1 MDLLERKYKF
11 QTFFQQVA
19 FLLEKHDEKFIDR
32 MHFKSSFEFLSKL
45 NQFFIH
51 VENNYFESKEL
62 RVAGVVVPFP
72 YIMEKFKAWQRMPIL
87 KRIPEVAKE
96 VLQYVRNGA
105 SRKLT
110 GHEKAKVWE
119 AIPRMFKVNNVFD
132 FYKDFYKWI
141 GKEDMIRMGQGSELE
156 YADVFPLIYCKI
168 RLEGIQAY
176 DHVKHLLVDEMQ
188 DYTPIQYSV
197 LSRIFN
203 CKKTILGDVRQ
214 TVNPYSASSSESI
227 EQIFPQADIVVLNR
241 SYRSTLEITE
251 FAQNISRNPALIP
264 LERHGENPVVLES
277 NDNYGE
283 IEEIKKVIANFKIS
297 GYQSLGILCK
307 TQEQTEFL
315 FEALNSLDLHLL
327 TADSTSLKEGVIL
340 TTIHLSKGL
349 EFDEVIIPFT
359 SERNYRTDVD
369 KGMLYIA
376 CTRAMHKLTLTC
388 SQGKTIF
395 IG

>member
-1 MDLLERKYKF
+1 
-11 QTFFQQVA
+11 
-19 FLLEKHDEKFIDR
+19 
-32 MHFKSSFEFLSKL
+32 
-45 NQFFIH
+45 
-51 VENNYFESKEL
+51 
-62 RVAGVVVPFP
+62 
-72 YIMEKFKAWQRMPIL
+72 
-87 KRIPEVAKE
+87 
-96 VLQYVRNGA
+96 
-105 SRKLT
+105 LT
-110 GHEKAKVWE
+110 GNEKAKVWE
-119 AIPRMFKVNNVFD
+119 AVPRMFKVNNVFD
-132 FYKDFYKWI
+132 LYKDFYRWI
-141 GKEDMIRMGQGSELE
+141 GREEMFRMGHSGELE

-188 DYTPIQYSV
+188 DYTPVQYSV

-251 FAQNISRNPALIP
+251 FAQNISRNPVLIP

-283 IEEIKKVIANFKIS
+283 IEEIKKVIASFKTS

-307 TQEQTEFL
+307 TQEQTELL
-315 FEALNSLDLHLL
+315 FEELNNSLDLHLL
-327 TADSTSLKEGVIL
+327 TADSTSFKEGVIL

-376 CTRAMHKLTLTC
+376 CTRAMHRLTLTC
-388 SQGKTIF
+388 SQGKTVF
-395 IG
+395 IE